1 MAAPIDKSLP
11 VGKLVFEKS
20 SFKNE
25 KSKHEEFI
33 EDHHFNY
40 AISCILPNCKR
51 IPDILQS
58 SCVGEKSFLVQD
70 LPLIEV
76 ISLDLIEAFIKR
88 GKLRML
94 SHGGNIDTDDFVAV
108 LPTGHLI
115 LHLSKDTYQQLGLEG
130 KPSQFPKRK
139 KSKYIVDI
147 DLTSPSFK
155 PGKKCYNRVKW
166 CFKDR
171 LGLKFNFLATW
182 TPSDN
187 EVCPSSLQKYLTMK
201 GCKCKPVK
209 IKCNMK
215 KYNDVLVPDI
225 DPSHVDFD
233 NMDYSYPDVFEW
245 LGGFSCGIDLSC
257 NPDDYLSNYSFNGP
271 TQSPATCSY
280 VQYSGYFSCQTV
292 QSIVKSIRDN
302 MEEWKLPWC
311 SVTVQ
316 GFMDSPLSWKQREHG
331 YLNNGDNLYT
341 FIIFPDDS
349 YWLYSAYGS
358 YDLVS

>member
-1 MAAPIDKSLP
+1 MAAPIEKSLP
-11 VGKLVFEKS
+11 IGKLVFEKS

-58 SCVGEKSFLVQD
+58 SCIGEKSFLVQD

-94 SHGGNIDTDDFVAV
+94 SHGGTIDADDCVAV

-147 DLTSPSFK
+147 DLT
-155 PGKKCYNRVKW
+155 N
-166 CFKDR
+166 
-171 LGLKFNFLATW
+171 
-182 TPSDN
+182 N
-187 EVCPSSLQKYLTMK
+187 EICPSSLQKYFTMK

-225 DPSHVDFD
+225 DPSQVDFD
-233 NMDYSYPDVFEW
+233 NMDYSYTDVFEW
-245 LGGFSCGIDLSC
+245 LGGFSCGIDLLC
-257 NPDDYLSNYSFNGP
+257 NPDDYLSTYSFNGP

-292 QSIVKSIRDN
+292 QSIIKSIRDS